1 MSDQEI
7 IEVAEPTNPAR
18 VVSADESDN
27 HEGTTKRALACSAEK
42 TAKMPR
48 GRPFKSGKSG
58 NPLGRPKGSRNKTT
72 MAVEALLDGEA
83 ETIARKA
90 VEKALEGDMAA
101 LRLCLER
108 VLPPRRD
115 RPVVFDL
122 PNIEGVS
129 DALNASS
136 AVLTAC
142 AAGTLSPGEAVEV
155 MGLISSHIRVLEI
168 TAAFTK
174 GAAQTL
180 LATAATMR
188 ARQQLAPPEIPGDST
203 QVIEHDDLDPAWA
216 AWKKQVQE
224 MDAA

>member
-1 MSDQEI
+1 MREMEI
-7 IEVAEPTNPAR
+7 PPFPRKFDNPDLGDFLRQRLSQTSVLWPEQAIPLVGR
-18 VVSADESDN
+18 SADALITPSIDAIES
-27 HEGTTKRALACSAEK
+27 RPPAEN
-42 TAKMPR
+42 TAKKQR
-48 GRPFKSGKSG
+48 GRPYKAGRSG
-58 NPLGRPKGSRNKTT
+58 NPEGRPRGSRNKAT

-83 ETIARKA
+83 KAIARKA

-122 PNIEGVS
+122 PKIEGVS

-155 MGLISSHIRVLEI
+155 MGLISGHVRVLEMTEI
-168 TAAFTK
+168 EARLTAVEK
-174 GAAQTL
+174 
-180 LATAATMR
+180 
-188 ARQQLAPPEIPGDST
+188 ARQP
-203 QVIEHDDLDPAWA
+203 
-216 AWKKQVQE
+216 
-224 MDAA
+224 

>member
-1 MSDQEI
+1 MSSNSGDDELI
-7 IEVAEPTNPAR
+7 TPSIDAIETRPPAENTAR
-18 VVSADESDN
+18 
-27 HEGTTKRALACSAEK
+27 KQ
-42 TAKMPR
+42 R
-48 GRPFKSGKSG
+48 GRPYKAGRSG
-58 NPLGRPKGSRNKTT
+58 NPEGRPRGSRNKAT

-83 ETIARKA
+83 KAIARKA

-122 PNIEGVS
+122 PKIEGVS

-155 MGLISSHIRVLEI
+155 MGLISGHVRVLEMTEI
-168 TAAFTK
+168 EARLTAVEK
-174 GAAQTL
+174 
-180 LATAATMR
+180 
-188 ARQQLAPPEIPGDST
+188 ARQP
-203 QVIEHDDLDPAWA
+203 
-216 AWKKQVQE
+216 
-224 MDAA
+224 

>member
-1 MSDQEI
+1 MSSNSGDDELI
-7 IEVAEPTNPAR
+7 TPSIDAIESRPPAEN
-18 VVSADESDN
+18 
-27 HEGTTKRALACSAEK
+27 
-42 TAKMPR
+42 TAKKQR
-48 GRPFKSGKSG
+48 GRPYKAGRSG
-58 NPLGRPKGSRNKTT
+58 NPEGRPRGSRNKAT

-83 ETIARKA
+83 KAIARKA

-122 PNIEGVS
+122 PKIEGVS

-155 MGLISSHIRVLEI
+155 MGLISGHVRVLEMTEI
-168 TAAFTK
+168 GARLTAVEK
-174 GAAQTL
+174 
-180 LATAATMR
+180 
-188 ARQQLAPPEIPGDST
+188 ARQP
-203 QVIEHDDLDPAWA
+203 
-216 AWKKQVQE
+216 
-224 MDAA
+224 